1 MTLFRARMPCL
12 HADAVA
18 AVATAGTGP
27 PYFCLEFHVV
37 FFVLRGRVDVATRA
51 DYTGVYILLTPWTAP
66 H

>member
-1 MTLFRARMPCL
+1 MPRL

-18 AVATAGTGP
+18 AVAAPGTGP

-37 FFVLRGRVDVATRA
+37 VFVLGARVDVATRA
-51 DYTGVYILLTPWTAP
+51 DYTGVYILLASRTAP